1 MRYPGG
7 KGKTYHQ
14 IINLLPPH
22 KTYIETHLGGGAV
35 LRNKKS
41 AADRSLAMDRD
52 PKVIE
57 HWRRCFPS
65 LASYV
70 EADALEFLTTTHFT
84 GEEVIYCDPPYLPC
98 TRRRRRVY
106 RYDYDTHDH
115 EALLKIICCLP
126 SRIVISGYP
135 SELYDSELHD
145 WSTLT
150 FTAKAHNGIRT
161 EKVWFNFEPPK
172 HLHDPRY
179 LGNNFRE
186 RQTHRRRIDRL
197 QRRIGSLSSQEQH
210 SLSEWLA
217 NRLSGG

>member
-35 LRNKKS
+35 LRNKKP
-41 AADRSLAMDRD
+41 ADQSVAVDRD

-65 LASYV
+65 LASYMQT
-70 EADALEFLTTTHFT
+70 DALEFLTTTHFT
-84 GEEVIYCDPPYLPC
+84 GDEVIYCDPPYLPC

-115 EALLKIICCLP
+115 EALLKIIRCLP
-126 SRIVISGYP
+126 CRIVISGYP
-135 SELYDSELHD
+135 SELYDSMESEPRKYG
-145 WSTLT
+145 STLNVRNT
-150 FTAKAHNGIRT
+150 FMIHDISAITFENGRRT
-161 EKVWFNFEPPK
+161 V
-172 HLHDPRY
+172 
-179 LGNNFRE
+179 
-186 RQTHRRRIDRL
+186 
-197 QRRIGSLSSQEQH
+197 
-210 SLSEWLA
+210 A
-217 NRLSGG
+217 A